1 MVAGGSCGR
10 RTSPPTPSPAE
21 RGAAG
26 EKMSA
31 SGLWTLAPLSCG
43 RGAGG
48 EVRGAWREPH
58 RRRERGRWVN
68 DVAPG
73 ASSRHLVISSS
84 RHLAIASSYRSTSRS
99 VPHMFSN
106 HISLC
111 CL

>member
-48 EVRGAWREPH
+48 EVRGTYANP
-58 RRRERGRWVN
+58 
-68 DVAPG
+68 
-73 ASSRHLVISSS
+73 SSS
-84 RHLAIASSYRSTSRS
+84 VRADWPNDEPWGLSRRPAPQKRCPTATPLPIGRGS
-99 VPHMFSN
+99 RG
-106 HISLC
+106 
-111 CL
+111 

>member
-58 RRRERGRWVN
+58 RRGERGRWEN

-73 ASSRHLVISSS
+73 ASS